1 MHGPF
6 GKEASQ
12 GEIEVGDIV
21 QLSFDGVTFG
31 HNLIV
36 VDTSY
41 GIKVAAHSFDVYGK
55 GLMAYNFNR
64 ARFVHVEGVR
74 MWE

>member
-1 MHGPF
+1 MYGPF
-6 GKEASQ
+6 GKEVSQ

-31 HNLIV
+31 HNLVV
-36 VDTSY
+36 VDIGY

-55 GLMAYNFNR
+55 DLMAYNFNR
-64 ARFVHVEGVR
+64 VRFVHIEGVR
-74 MWE
+74 V